1 MFTLGGGVW
10 MQSCLLLVAKGQCL
24 STVSLCLEQSQVP
37 YLLGN
42 DKSGMALKNL
52 PFYTNQK

>member
-1 MFTLGGGVW
+1 
-10 MQSCLLLVAKGQCL
+10 MQSFLLLVAKGQCL